1 MSYEEWLEYE
11 QYFSVILIEN
21 GHILLRCTHSTN
33 MSKDYQLT
41 VSEYDKY
48 SYVMNLSKHNLSL

>member
-1 MSYEEWLEYE
+1 
-11 QYFSVILIEN
+11 
-21 GHILLRCTHSTN
+21 

-48 SYVMNLSKHNLSL
+48 SYVMNLSKQNVCLYKFHIINSHINIATYTNLPFSKFTFNSYSSM